1 MHYMLVDM
9 EIKVISEKNN
19 PFFKRKEIR
28 IEISHPSTST
38 PSKAEIIKE
47 VAKKFSVPEDKVQID
62 YIFSKKGISES
73 EANIK
78 ILSEKEERQPK
89 KVTKAGEKVG
99 KTQGSKG
106 TRIL

>member
-1 MHYMLVDM
+1 M

-28 IEISHPSTST
+28 IEISHPSKST
-38 PSKAEIIKE
+38 PSKSEIIKE

-62 YIFSKKGISES
+62 YIFSKKGVSES
-73 EANIK
+73 EVNIK
-78 ILSEKEERQPK
+78 ILGEKEEVRQPK
-89 KVTKAGEKVG
+89 KVTKEGEKVG